1 MGNYLKMADKQRVLA
16 LLELGW
22 SYRRIERETGIRRE
36 TVARYDPRRAPK
48 AATPTAGELS
58 KPAKVTAGSVS
69 ACQPYR
75 TIIEAAIARGL
86 TAQRIWQDLREEYGF
101 GYSYSSVKRFVR
113 GLKRS
118 HPEVADVLEQPP
130 GQRPRWTSSKG
141 RPPLTRGAAGGDAP
155 GYCGWSYPA
164 PATATKSPC
173 GGRTRSLSSAPMRMP
188 SWTLAESLA
197 PCASTT

>member
-48 AATPTAGELS
+48 AATPTAG
-58 KPAKVTAGSVS
+58 SVS
-69 ACQPYR
+69 AGQPYR

-118 HPEVADVLEQPP
+118 HPEVADVLEILVEDELATRRDRLFARGLKQAGIPEVKTLETYDWSFNPQIPKALILDLATTRFVREHGGLLLLGPP
-130 GQRPRWTSSKG
+130 GAGEKGWPSRSKSG
-141 RPPLTRGAAGGDAP
+141 R
-155 GYCGWSYPA
+155 
-164 PATATKSPC
+164 
-173 GGRTRSLSSAPMRMP
+173 
-188 SWTLAESLA
+188 
-197 PCASTT
+197 